1 MNYIGT
7 EYGFCAQT
15 SSFWQLVGYF
25 LLVVKIVIPV
35 ALIIIGIITLGKAVI
50 SSDEKDTKKGI
61 NSLIKKFL
69 VAAVIFFVPNIITA
83 LFSVVSNFNDVK
95 DDYIVCNKCMS
106 HPNSDFCKKKVY
118 LTTED
123 V

>member
-35 ALIIIGIITLGKAVI
+35 ALK
-50 SSDEKDTKKGI
+50 
-61 NSLIKKFL
+61 L
-69 VAAVIFFVPNIITA
+69 V
-83 LFSVVSNFNDVK
+83 L
-95 DDYIVCNKCMS
+95 
-106 HPNSDFCKKKVY
+106 
-118 LTTED
+118 
-123 V
+123 